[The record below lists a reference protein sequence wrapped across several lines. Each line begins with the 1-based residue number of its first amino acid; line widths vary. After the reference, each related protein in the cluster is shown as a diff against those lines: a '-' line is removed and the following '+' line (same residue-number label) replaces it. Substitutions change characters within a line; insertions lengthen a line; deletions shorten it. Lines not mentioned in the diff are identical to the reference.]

1 MTARGRLPAEAV
13 SADWKERTMQ
23 KKLAIGIVLW
33 CSILTSSW
41 AEEPILIAHRGLL
54 RHAPENTMPAFA
66 ACVELSI
73 GFELDIYSSRDDR
86 LVVIHNPT
94 LKATTNGPDRPVRDL
109 TVAEL
114 KRLDAGS
121 WFHPSFRGVTI
132 PTFEEVLAMVAQRKR
147 APTILAIN
155 VKQVTLEGE
164 RQLVSLVAKHGLL
177 GESFAFDQ
185 NDACSR
191 RLKGHDPAFRIGQNV
206 GRQNL
211 DSRLAAD
218 DLDVFLLTFLPT
230 AEEVAR
236 IHGKKKQAI
245 FNFSGPGPTRRDPN
259 TWDRIR
265 QVSLDGLLTDFPVEC
280 RLHWRHQD

>member
-1 MTARGRLPAEAV
+1 MAE
-13 SADWKERTMQ
+13 
-23 KKLAIGIVLW
+23 
-33 CSILTSSW
+33 
-41 AEEPILIAHRGLL
+41 LL
-54 RHAPENTMPAFA
+54 LDAGAGFTPAFA
-66 ACVELSI
+66 RR
-73 GFELDIYSSRDDR
+73 SRR
-86 LVVIHNPT
+86 LKKCWP
-94 LKATTNGPDRPVRDL
+94 
-109 TVAEL
+109 
-114 KRLDAGS
+114 
-121 WFHPSFRGVTI
+121 
-132 PTFEEVLAMVAQRKR
+132 QRN
-147 APTILAIN
+147 APILAIN

-265 QVSLDGLLTDFPVEC
+265 QVGLDGLLTDFPVEC
-280 RLHWRHQD
+280 RLHCAIRPCAPADGDL